1 MAGNSVEKYQLRH
14 AKDPKVPEPPYR
26 PLRAYAYD
34 PSIGANLGTFDVNE
48 AVLKVRWEQDLQPGP
63 IGEYIEVIDV
73 DPASECCYAP
83 VDLNDPHILT
93 QSGLTPSEANPQF
106 HQQMAYAVA
115 MKTVEHFERAL
126 GRRAQWAP
134 RRPPNQLASE
144 YVQRLRIYPHALR
157 ARNAYYSPERTA
169 LLLGYFTA
177 STSNPGSSLPGGV
190 VFTAVSH
197 DIIAHETTHA
207 LLHGLHL
214 RSVEQTNPDVFAFHE
229 AFADIVAVFQHFTLP
244 EALTQ
249 QIAATRGDLE
259 KRNLLG
265 QLGMQFGEA
274 TGRFGALRDYVGRMV
289 TTKDAADPS
298 AENKESWVRAKTSRK
313 DYENATEAHDRGAIL
328 VAAVYDAFLQIYTLR
343 KADLLRLATGGTGV
357 LAPGNIP
364 VDLVNRLA
372 REASKVAGHFLNMCI
387 RALDYC
393 PPVDL
398 TFGEYLR
405 AIITADVDLV
415 KDDKYGYRTAIVGA
429 FRDRGIYPRDVKHL
443 APDSLV
449 WEPPPLPIDPGKLRA
464 IMIRMSVERED
475 EPKKKKRAR
484 ERSERRLAYDR
495 SKDNAKMF
503 WYWLMD
509 PKQVKDDEVSNLG
522 VTRIQEIQ
530 NTTIDGVPGELR
542 KIEVHS
548 VRPARR
554 VGPDGEIRADI
565 VIEITQ
571 TFRPE
576 KKPNMRIRGG
586 CTLLIDRSTF
596 EIRYL
601 IRKKLRISE
610 DVKNKI
616 ESGGNANFG
625 LTANYF
631 DEKERTAEPFALMHR
646 VFE

>member
-1 MAGNSVEKYQLRH
+1 MAANSVEKYQLLH
-14 AKDPKVPEPPYR
+14 AKNPKVPEPPYR

-34 PSIGANLGTFDVNE
+34 PSLAANLETFDVNE
-48 AVLKVRWEQDLQPGP
+48 AVLKVRWEPDLQPGP

-115 MKTVEHFERAL
+115 MKTVEHFEHAL
-126 GRRAQWAP
+126 GRSAQWAP
-134 RRPPNQLASE
+134 RRPPNQLESQ

-177 STSNPGSSLPGGV
+177 SKSNPGSSLPGGV

-249 QIAATRGDLE
+249 QIKLTYGDLE

-343 KADLLRLATGGTGV
+343 KADLLRLATRGTGV
-357 LAPGNIP
+357 LPPGDIP

-464 IMIRMSVERED
+464 IMIRMSVEREE
-475 EPKKKKRAR
+475 EPKKKKGAR
-484 ERSERRLAYDR
+484 RSERRLAYDR

-509 PKQVKDDEVSNLG
+509 PKQVRDDEVSNLG

-530 NTTIDGVPGELR
+530 DTTIDGVKGELR

-596 EIRYL
+596 NIRYL

-610 DVKNKI
+610 DVRKKI

-625 LTANYF
+625 LAANYF